1 MGWIDNNTNIDPN
14 AKEGLRIRMIDMDD
28 QYGVDEGMEGT
39 IIRIDDLG
47 TIHVKWDDGSTLGVI
62 PGIDKYELLPSPEDQ
77 IGFDD
82 IFKESS
88 DPKPV
93 LRGAK
98 STSAGKTLNKN
109 FKSGLRKGHVRDIK
123 VESEEVAGGE
133 AEGMTT
139 KDLAKKHSVS
149 VKDIEKELEV
159 GTEIEMEHTDSKKMA
174 REIAMDHVAEF
185 PDYYTNKKYGVKAS
199 EKGLEKD
206 LEETTT
212 AGAAGAYSAPLFG
225 KPQKRNESTIIKVK
239 DLVNEVSTLHSSK
252 LRDKPGAIDGDAWV
266 GKNGWQRK
274 DELAWE
280 GGEIADILAK
290 LDINWNDSDLTLTDK
305 QTDKINEAKKA
316 TIHTKKWERCVK
328 DVEEKNKENKTD
340 YNPYAVCQ
348 KSIGYEGSIK
358 KPHRKKEKE
367 DIEETTTFSSV
378 WGVNG
383 PPVGPI
389 AFAKKG
395 KHQPSKKPIWKG
407 GQIIQKITKH
417 DLLEEINEVNKVKWV
432 KGGKFVKIKDKC
444 AKYNNQPHCSQGA
457 IDDPLELSDTTFEN
471 IKKVSEKLGVS
482 EQEIIN
488 RILEN
493 NNQLP
498 TQKMKDWFNFSY
510 NKPSETMDELELDE
524 FYSKMKQDFIDDFS
538 SELSGLTYMEM
549 CRLFDDLA
557 Y

>member
-1 MGWIDNNTNIDPN
+1 
-14 AKEGLRIRMIDMDD
+14 
-28 QYGVDEGMEGT
+28 
-39 IIRIDDLG
+39 
-47 TIHVKWDDGSTLGVI
+47 
-62 PGIDKYELLPSPEDQ
+62 
-77 IGFDD
+77 
-82 IFKESS
+82 
-88 DPKPV
+88 
-93 LRGAK
+93 
-98 STSAGKTLNKN
+98 
-109 FKSGLRKGHVRDIK
+109 
-123 VESEEVAGGE
+123 
-133 AEGMTT
+133 MTT

-305 QTDKINEAKKA
+305 QTDKINEAEKKD
-316 TIHTKKWERCVK
+316 K
-328 DVEEKNKENKTD
+328 EEE
-340 YNPYAVCQ
+340 
-348 KSIGYEGSIK
+348 
-358 KPHRKKEKE
+358 E
-367 DIEETTTFSSV
+367 DLEEATTFSSV

-471 IKKVSEKLGVS
+471 IKKVSEKLGIS
-482 EQEIIN
+482 EQEIID
-488 RILEN
+488 RIKN
-493 NNQLP
+493 VKSIN
-498 TQKMKDWFNFSY
+498 
-510 NKPSETMDELELDE
+510 
-524 FYSKMKQDFIDDFS
+524 
-538 SELSGLTYMEM
+538 
-549 CRLFDDLA
+549 
-557 Y
+557 

>member
-1 MGWIDNNTNIDPN
+1 MGWIDDNTNIDPN

-28 QYGVDEGMEGT
+28 QYAVDEGMEGT

-305 QTDKINEAKKA
+305 QTDKINEAEKKD
-316 TIHTKKWERCVK
+316 K
-328 DVEEKNKENKTD
+328 EEE
-340 YNPYAVCQ
+340 
-348 KSIGYEGSIK
+348 
-358 KPHRKKEKE
+358 E
-367 DIEETTTFSSV
+367 DLEEATTFSSV

-471 IKKVSEKLGVS
+471 IKKVSEKLGIS
-482 EQEIIN
+482 EQEIID
-488 RILEN
+488 RIKN
-493 NNQLP
+493 VKSIN
-498 TQKMKDWFNFSY
+498 
-510 NKPSETMDELELDE
+510 
-524 FYSKMKQDFIDDFS
+524 
-538 SELSGLTYMEM
+538 
-549 CRLFDDLA
+549 
-557 Y
+557 